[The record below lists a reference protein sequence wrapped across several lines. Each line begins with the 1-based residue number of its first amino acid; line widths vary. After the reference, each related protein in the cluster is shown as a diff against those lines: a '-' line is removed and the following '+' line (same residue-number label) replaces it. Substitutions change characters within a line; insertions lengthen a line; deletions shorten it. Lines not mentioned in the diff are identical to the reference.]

1 MILPSSN
8 VLKGDNLPSFPL
20 ITNFFKSISSKDFC
34 LFSFNNE
41 RLYYHFQK
49 EKKIHKSVNKKQTTF
64 LRCIIPQPSSLCGT
78 NTLRC
83 TGHQNKIRNS
93 LKIENKNNKINI
105 QEPLSSHIIFL
116 NFFFYQNTFKLGL
129 VEHGKQKWKNNIVW
143 SFWQLLYLWSLV

>member
-49 EKKIHKSVNKKQTTF
+49 EKKIHKSVNKKQTTL

-116 NFFFYQNTFKLGL
+116 NFFFYQKYIQTWFSRT
-129 VEHGKQKWKNNIVW
+129 WKTKVKK
-143 SFWQLLYLWSLV
+143 